1 VTALRADALLA
12 WALLRGSPRSE
23 RWRLTL
29 TALGAALGT
38 GFALAASVVAVIGTR
53 FGGGPPRYTNDLLN
67 EAGLRPGVIAALL
80 LLVLPVLAFIGQCT
94 RIGALRRER
103 RLAALRLAG
112 AGPRQVRRISALE
125 TGAACGLG
133 SLAGLAGFL
142 ALRAVLDAG
151 APAAGADG
159 RAFQVLTWPTDV
171 PVPWPAAIPVVLG
184 LPLLATA
191 EAWFTLRRAAVD
203 PLGVVPS
210 ARRPRPRAGRVRL
223 VLWALAPLAL
233 LAASAL
239 QLLNML
245 VLEVGETPG
254 YTYPVF
260 LTLAG
265 TIVVLC
271 AIGLLYGTAGLAVVT
286 GRLAARSGR
295 PALLIAGERL
305 QADPWAGARSHA
317 AVLLTTLI
325 GVGFIGV
332 RRMMIDELEAPH
344 RFPYAQTDL
353 DFYLGA
359 LDLTGLA
366 ITIGLAVTVSGLAV
380 GTAESV
386 MTRRRTLAALSATGV
401 PFGVLGRAALLETAL
416 PLVPAI
422 ALASTCSLVMEGA
435 LVAGPAGSMPL
446 LESLLTAAG
455 LLAAALLATATS
467 LPLLRRTVRPAQLRH
482 E

>member
-1 VTALRADALLA
+1 MRGLRGDALLA

-23 RWRLTL
+23 WWRLAL
-29 TALGAALGT
+29 TALGAALAT
-38 GFALAASVVAVIGTR
+38 GFALAATVVAVIGTR
-53 FGGGPPRYTNDLLN
+53 LGGGPPRYTNDLLN
-67 EAGLRPGVIAALL
+67 NAGLRPGVVAALL

-125 TGAACGLG
+125 TGATCGLG

-151 APAAGADG
+151 APTAGADG
-159 RAFQVLTWPTDV
+159 TPFRVLTWPTDV
-171 PVPWPAAIPVVLG
+171 PVPWAAALPLVLG

-203 PLGVVPS
+203 PLGVMPR
-210 ARRPRPRAGRVRL
+210 ARRPRPRTGRGRL

-233 LAASAL
+233 LVATVL
-239 QLLNML
+239 QLLNTL

-260 LTLAG
+260 LTLVG
-265 TIVVLC
+265 TIIVLC
-271 AIGLLYGTAGLAVVT
+271 AIGLLYGTAGLALVT
-286 GRLAARSGR
+286 GRLAARSSR

-305 QADPWAGARSHA
+305 QADPWAAARSHA

-332 RRMMIDELEAPH
+332 RRMMIDGLEAPR
-344 RFPYAQTDL
+344 RFPYTQADL
-353 DFYLGA
+353 DFYHGA

-366 ITIGLAVTVSGLAV
+366 ITIGLAVALSGLTV

-401 PFGVLGRAALLETAL
+401 PFGVLSRAALLETAL
-416 PLVPAI
+416 PLAPTI
-422 ALASTCSLVMEGA
+422 ALASACSLVIEGA
-435 LVAGPAGSMPL
+435 LVAGPDGSTPL
-446 LESLLTAAG
+446 PESLLAAAG
-455 LLAAALLATATS
+455 LLVAALLATAAC
-467 LPLLRRTVRPAQLRH
+467 LPLLRRTVHPAQLRH